1 MAKHIIS
8 FDLRADFA
16 CFKKPDIN
24 EGTILTFNSLHK
36 PALLGVLG
44 AIVGLKGYNKR
55 GEFPEYYQAFKDL
68 PIGIEPI
75 EGFHEK
81 GNFSKTNIKY
91 TNTVGYA
98 NADGT
103 LIITEQTLIKPAF
116 RCYIMVDDEIE
127 HQAILKERILNGES
141 VYLPYLG
148 KNEFSAWWDIETVK
162 EYQYS
167 EVKELTNSYEVSSL
181 FIKNF
186 TLKDKQEEEKDD
198 FNFLDMSEPKQIFIF
213 FERLPIGFDEK
224 LFQYQLEK
232 FSCTNI
238 NFIPS
243 KILSSLYFLKDTSK
257 YVQLF

>member
-1 MAKHIIS
+1 MVKHIIS

-44 AIVGLKGYNKR
+44 AVVGLKGYNKK

-127 HQAILKERILNGES
+127 HQAILKERILKGES

-162 EYQYS
+162 EYQFSTFSPKADFTIDSMFIREYPIS
-167 EVKELTNSYEVSSL
+167 QQKVKPKFSL
-181 FIKNF
+181 SA
-186 TLKDKQEEEKDD
+186 LKMQNMAS
-198 FNFLDMSEPKQIFIF
+198 FMY

-224 LFQYQLEK
+224 LFQYQLAEFAFTDWTLK
-232 FSCTNI
+232 QDSVFENLFAVQTSTEN
-238 NFIPS
+238 
-243 KILSSLYFLKDTSK
+243 KII
-257 YVQLF
+257 QLF

>member
-1 MAKHIIS
+1 MSKHIIS

-103 LIITEQTLIKPAF
+103 LIVTEQTLIKPAF
-116 RCYIMVDDEIE
+116 RCYIMVDDEVK
-127 HQAILKERILNGES
+127 HQVILKERIFKGES
-141 VYLPYLG
+141 FYLPYLG

-162 EYQYS
+162 EYQ
-167 EVKELTNSYEVSSL
+167 
-181 FIKNF
+181 
-186 TLKDKQEEEKDD
+186 
-198 FNFLDMSEPKQIFIF
+198 
-213 FERLPIGFDEK
+213 
-224 LFQYQLEK
+224 
-232 FSCTNI
+232 FST
-238 NFIPS
+238 FIPYTKS
-243 KILSSLYFLKDTSK
+243 KIKD
-257 YVQLF
+257 FW

>member
-24 EGTILTFNSLHK
+24 EGTILTFNCLHK
-36 PALLGVLG
+36 PALLGILG
-44 AIVGLKGYNKR
+44 AIVGLKGYSKK

-75 EGFHEK
+75 EGYHEK

-116 RCYIMVDDEIE
+116 RCYIMIDDKID
-127 HQAILKERILNGES
+127 HQAILKDRIFKGES
-141 VYLPYLG
+141 IYLPYLG
-148 KNEFSAWWDIETVK
+148 KNEFSASWDIDTVK
-162 EYQYS
+162 EYQFD

-181 FIKNF
+181 FIKSF
-186 TLKDKQEEEKDD
+186 VVKDSMAEVSEE
-198 FNFLDMSEPKQIFIF
+198 FNFLDMNEPKEIFVY
-213 FERLPIGFDEK
+213 FERLPIGFDNK

-232 FSCTNI
+232 FSFTNVNI
-238 NFIPS
+238 KSS
-243 KILSSLYFLKDTSK
+243 KILTSLFFLKDTSK
-257 YVQLF
+257 YVQLL

>member
-24 EGTILTFNSLHK
+24 EGTILTFNCLHK
-36 PALLGVLG
+36 PALLGILG
-44 AIVGLKGYNKR
+44 AIVGLKGYNKK
-55 GEFPEYYQAFKDL
+55 GEFPEYYQTFKDL

-103 LIITEQTLIKPAF
+103 LIVTEQTLIKPAF
-116 RCYIMVDDEIE
+116 RCYIMVDDEVK
-127 HQAILKERILNGES
+127 HQVILKERIFKGES
-141 VYLPYLG
+141 FYLPYLG

-162 EYQYS
+162 EYQFS
-167 EVKELTNSYEVSSL
+167 T
-181 FIKNF
+181 FIPYA
-186 TLKDKQEEEKDD
+186 D
-198 FNFLDMSEPKQIFIF
+198 FKIDSIFIREYPLSLQKVKPKF
-213 FERLPIGFDEK
+213 SPSALKMQNMASFMYFERLPTGFDEK
-224 LFQYQLEK
+224 LFQYQLAEFAFTDWTLK
-232 FSCTNI
+232 QDSVFENLFSVQTSTEN
-238 NFIPS
+238 
-243 KILSSLYFLKDTSK
+243 KII
-257 YVQLF
+257 QLF

>member
-8 FDLRADFA
+8 FDLRTDFA

-24 EGTILTFNSLHK
+24 EGIILTFNSLHK

-68 PIGIEPI
+68 PVGIEPI

-116 RCYIMVDDEIE
+116 RCYIMVADEIE
-127 HQAILKERILNGES
+127 HQAILKERILKGES

-167 EVKELTNSYEVSSL
+167 TFIPNEDFKIASMFIREYPISHQKVKTKFSPSA
-181 FIKNF
+181 
-186 TLKDKQEEEKDD
+186 LKMQNMAS
-198 FNFLDMSEPKQIFIF
+198 FMY

-224 LFQYQLEK
+224 LFQYQLAEFTFTDWTLK
-232 FSCTNI
+232 QDSIFENLFSVQTSTEN
-238 NFIPS
+238 
-243 KILSSLYFLKDTSK
+243 KII
-257 YVQLF
+257 QLF